1 MVFYFKLFELINKK
15 FNSFRITYKLI
26 MKIAVSGKGGVGK
39 TLIAGILAR
48 LFAKDGF
55 KVLAIDNDSAMN
67 LSYTLGIDENTK
79 EQIVPIKEM
88 KSMIEER
95 TFLKSAGPGVYN
107 INPKVSDIPDKY
119 KVSGPDGLQLLVLG
133 GIEEPAT
140 GCLCPEN
147 ALIRT
152 LLYNLFVKRDEVVIV
167 DFEAGIEHL
176 GRGTA
181 KGIDLMLVITE
192 PSQKSLDL
200 CKKIIE
206 LSKKLG
212 VINIYLIANKI
223 TDDSQKE
230 IINQKIKNWE
240 VPLFHSIPFDTD
252 IGKADLEGKSPVDF
266 NSNSNGIL
274 SIKSLYEKLK
284 KLKQELFDL

>member
-1 MVFYFKLFELINKK
+1 
-15 FNSFRITYKLI
+15 
-26 MKIAVSGKGGVGK
+26 MKIAVAGKGGVGK
-39 TLIAGILAR
+39 TLIAGTISR

-67 LSYTLGIDENTK
+67 LSYTLGIDNEVK
-79 EQIVPIKEM
+79 AKIVPISEM
-88 KSMIEER
+88 KKMIEER
-95 TFLKSAGPGVYN
+95 TNVPGAGPGVYN
-107 INPKVSDIPDKY
+107 INPRVSDIPDKY

-152 LLYNLFVKRDEVVIV
+152 LLHNLLVKRDEVIVV
-167 DFEAGIEHL
+167 DFEAGLEHL

-181 KGIDLMLVITE
+181 KGIDVMLVVTE

-200 CKKIIE
+200 CHKIID

-212 VINIYLIANKI
+212 VINIYLIANKVI
-223 TDDSQKE
+223 DESQTD
-230 IINQKIKNWE
+230 IINERINEWNIPLYHS
-240 VPLFHSIPFDTD
+240 VPYDSV
-252 IGKADLEGKSPVDF
+252 IGKADLEGVSPIDYNPDSKAV
-266 NSNSNGIL
+266 
-274 SIKSLYEKLK
+274 KSLISLYS
-284 KLKQELFDL
+284 KLKQLKIELFDL